1 MTFVTEICRTDPNFI
16 AVSLMLDILRVWNRD
31 GAVYGT
37 RPQQTVGNIDKATD
51 CVLCEVRAEAEER
64 SEHEARI

>member
-1 MTFVTEICRTDPNFI
+1 MP
-16 AVSLMLDILRVWNRD
+16 DILRVLNRD

-51 CVLCEVRAEAEER
+51 CVLCAVRAEAEKR
-64 SEHEARI
+64 SEYEDRI